1 MAPWDLFVTHFH
13 LQVVWDHPRDS
24 FVHLFF
30 LLSFFLGKIFD
41 VISYSILIARL
52 VRGGWLVENWR
63 GLCVWRVA
71 GCPAGGHPLKSSLRD
86 QNWKQ
91 YCAILLSVAKTM
103 GSSALWTSCWM
114 MPTPGGPGAREH
126 HVQESLRD
134 QGLFLGKMLEI
145 WLYRACIAWCDR
157 HCLKEKLDQ
166 RPPEIPSDGDDL
178 RLCE

>member
-1 MAPWDLFVTHFH
+1 MLVGWGSTA
-13 LQVVWDHPRDS
+13 LQVHSHRNGSLRPFCHPFPLTGGLGS
-24 FVHLFF
+24 PPWF
-30 LLSFFLGKIFD
+30 LCPPFLSLVFFLGKIFD

-71 GCPAGGHPLKSSLRD
+71 GCPAGGCLLKSSLRD
-86 QNWKQ
+86 QNWKK

-103 GSSALWTSCWM
+103 GPSALWTSCWM

-126 HVQESLRD
+126 HVRESLRD

-145 WLYRACIAWCDR
+145 WLYIGPA
-157 HCLKEKLDQ
+157 
-166 RPPEIPSDGDDL
+166 
-178 RLCE
+178 